1 MAKPTIT
8 GSAGF
13 KLKMGKFELSLTLS
27 LELKSIALLYIA
39 QYFLA

>member
-1 MAKPTIT
+1 MAKPVLT

-13 KLKMGKFELSLTLS
+13 KLKIGELELSLTLS
-27 LELKSIALLYIA
+27 LELRQVALLYIA